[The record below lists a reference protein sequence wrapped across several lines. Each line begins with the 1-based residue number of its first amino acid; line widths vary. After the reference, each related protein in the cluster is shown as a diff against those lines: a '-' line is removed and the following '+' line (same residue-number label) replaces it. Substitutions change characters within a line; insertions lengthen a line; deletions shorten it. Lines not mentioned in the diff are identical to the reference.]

1 MADVKWIKIVTDV
14 FDNRKIKLIRKM
26 PEGAELV
33 VTWFQLLCLAGET
46 NDNGLIYVTK
56 TIPYTEE
63 TLATAFDTP
72 LPIIR
77 LALDTFTNLEMIA
90 IYDTFF
96 CIANWEKYQNCDAL
110 EKIKEQTKKRV
121 AKHRAKQKELSG
133 CNVTVTLPV
142 THCNAT
148 EEDKEEDKEI
158 KNIKKGY
165 SDSFLTFWNAYPNKQ
180 AKATASKAWARVQK
194 EPGILETVL
203 RAIEVQKSSE
213 AWQKDGGKFIPHPA
227 TWINGRRWED
237 EMPDTAPSK
246 PKKYKTVI
254 VDGEPVDVEVEE

>member
-46 NDNGLIYVTK
+46 NDNGLIYVTR

-72 LPIIR
+72 LPIVR
-77 LALDTFTNLEMIA
+77 LALETFKNLEMIN
-90 IYDTFF
+90 IYDDFL
-96 CIANWEKYQNCDAL
+96 CISNWEKYQNCDAL
-110 EKIKEQTKKRV
+110 EKIREKTRNRV
-121 AKHRAKQKELSG
+121 ANHRAKQKELSG

-148 EEDKEEDKEI
+148 DKELELDKELEVEREVTGDRG
-158 KNIKKGY
+158 KSKRFAPPTLDEVKAECMEKGHAVDPEAFFDY
-165 SDSFLTFWNAYPNKQ
+165 YTGNGWMAGKVKMKDW
-180 AKATASKAWARVQK
+180 KAT
-194 EPGILETVL
+194 L
-203 RAIEVQKSSE
+203 RNWNRREST
-213 AWQKDGGKFIPHPA
+213 GGKTAVKKSGNIFLDMLEE
-227 TWINGRRWED
+227 RRG
-237 EMPDTAPSK
+237 K
-246 PKKYKTVI
+246 
-254 VDGEPVDVEVEE
+254 